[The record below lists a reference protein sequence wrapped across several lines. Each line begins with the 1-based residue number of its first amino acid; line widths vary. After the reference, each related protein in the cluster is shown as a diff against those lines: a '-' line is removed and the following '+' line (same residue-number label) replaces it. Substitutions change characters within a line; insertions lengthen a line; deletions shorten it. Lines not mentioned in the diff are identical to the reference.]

1 MFSGYS
7 CDLHYYFHHAVGIG
21 STEDEDDMPYD
32 MYSHDVEERRS
43 PDDKQ
48 NKEEK
53 DDRKENGVQ
62 SAKCDDPVENLVTNL
77 VRTL

>member
-1 MFSGYS
+1 
-7 CDLHYYFHHAVGIG
+7 
-21 STEDEDDMPYD
+21 MPYD